1 VFLRT
6 EDVFQPHHSTTPSAR
21 CAGVRFLCQLPCRP
35 ISAGQAILLATCF
48 AWLLLASAVA
58 GVSQTPA
65 QSAGTPKYDL
75 HAELKTKGIVDE
87 VDLVPFGSRKDF
99 RELVIA
105 SGQDKIHIY
114 ICPQAFEQEMGI
126 SFNKG
131 DEIEVTG
138 SKVKQDEADVVLVR
152 ELVKGTDTLVFRD
165 GKGNPV
171 WDPRTGK

>member
-1 VFLRT
+1 VLLSAEGF
-6 EDVFQPHHSTTPSAR
+6 FQLHHATIPSAR
-21 CAGVRFLCQLPCRP
+21 SAFVRGLYQPSCRP
-35 ISAGQAILLATCF
+35 IF
-48 AWLLLASAVA
+48 ARQFASYAACAVWLLIALSLPGA
-58 GVSQTPA
+58 SQTPA

-99 RELVIA
+99 REVVIT
-105 SGQDKIHIY
+105 SGQDKVHIY
-114 ICPQAFEQEMGI
+114 ICPQTFEQEMGVNF
-126 SFNKG
+126 SKG
-131 DEIEVTG
+131 EEIEVTG
-138 SKVKQDEADVVLVR
+138 SKVKQDEADVILVR